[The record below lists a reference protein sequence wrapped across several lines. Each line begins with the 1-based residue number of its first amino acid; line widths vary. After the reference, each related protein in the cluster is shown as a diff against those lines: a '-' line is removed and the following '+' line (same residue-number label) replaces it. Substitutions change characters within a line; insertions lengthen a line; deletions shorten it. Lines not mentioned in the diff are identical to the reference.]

1 MTLSDASNVQGNI
14 FLMNDDYNSECAY
27 RGIWFMLRCRLKLRM
42 TDILQYKVQIGDL
55 MSTVTLPVRGVFP
68 STKYYIGSKYR

>member
-1 MTLSDASNVQGNI
+1 MSLNELKNVKGDI
-14 FLMNDDYNSECAY
+14 FLMNDDYNFECAD

-55 MSTVTLPVRGVFP
+55 MSTVILPVRGVFP
-68 STKYYIGSKYR
+68 STRYYIESKYR